1 MTDGIAEKRVKNA
14 DTYIRINGGEN
25 MDVNNR
31 ETLKSTGEILKTR
44 RIELKLSRP
53 KLAKM
58 VGKTESSIKRYE
70 LGKLNI
76 PFSVL
81 VDICNALD
89 MDVIF
94 LRGKN

>member
-1 MTDGIAEKRVKNA
+1 
-14 DTYIRINGGEN
+14 

-31 ETLKSTGEILKTR
+31 ETLKSTGKIISTR
-44 RIELKLSRP
+44 RKELNISRP
-53 KLAKM
+53 KLAEM
-58 VGKTESSIKRYE
+58 VGKSEDTIKRYE
-70 LGKLNI
+70 LGKRNI
-76 PFSVL
+76 PFLVL

>member
-1 MTDGIAEKRVKNA
+1 
-14 DTYIRINGGEN
+14 

-31 ETLKSTGEILKTR
+31 EALKSTGKILKAR
-44 RIELKLSRP
+44 RNELKISRP
-53 KLAKM
+53 KLAAM
-58 VGKTESSIKRYE
+58 VGKSETSIKRYE

-89 MDVIF
+89 MEVLF
-94 LRGKN
+94 QRGKN